1 MTYVLADTSLT
12 EELEQLE
19 LAEGTET
26 KRGGV
31 EGRDLLDGD
40 LAPRW
45 PVDGRADNTIRAL
58 TDDIQNLILSA
69 YGLLFST
76 VGDKNRETRNT
87 HQR

>member
-1 MTYVLADTSLT
+1 MPDVL
-12 EELEQLE
+12 EELE
-19 LAEGTET
+19 LAKGPET
-26 KRGGV
+26 KHGVV

-45 PVDGRADNTIRAL
+45 PVHGRADNTIRAL
-58 TDDIQNLILSA
+58 ADDIQNLILSA